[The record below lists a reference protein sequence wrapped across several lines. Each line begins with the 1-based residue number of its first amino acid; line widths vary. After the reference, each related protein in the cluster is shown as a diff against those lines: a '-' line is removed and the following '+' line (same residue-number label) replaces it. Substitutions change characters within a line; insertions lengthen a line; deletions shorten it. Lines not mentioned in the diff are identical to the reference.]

1 MENLIDDCSEAEYLA
16 DIYDDTYDYN
26 FNNLDTYSLEEKQ
39 LYVIARSHCFSK
51 KDIGKYVVVQN
62 TRRNKNIVSKLYLV
76 DRTKTKRM
84 WWSPA
89 SIYAMIFEKK
99 SAAEYQA
106 KKYKYNK
113 VRIKQITQEMAD
125 IEYFINNYTE

>member
-1 MENLIDDCSEAEYLA
+1 
-16 DIYDDTYDYN
+16 
-26 FNNLDTYSLEEKQ
+26 
-39 LYVIARSHCFSK
+39 
-51 KDIGKYVVVQN
+51 
-62 TRRNKNIVSKLYLV
+62 
-76 DRTKTKRM
+76 
-84 WWSPA
+84 
-89 SIYAMIFEKK
+89 MIFEKK

>member
-1 MENLIDDCSEAEYLA
+1 MENLILDDCSEAEYLA
-16 DIYDDTYDYN
+16 DIYDYD
-26 FNNLDTYSLEEKQ
+26 FNNLDTYSSAEKQ

-106 KKYKYNK
+106 KRYKYNK
-113 VRIKQITQEMAD
+113 VRVKQITQEMANV
-125 IEYFINNYTE
+125 EHFINNF

>member
-16 DIYDDTYDYN
+16 DIYDDN

-39 LYVIARSHCFSK
+39 SYVIARSHCFSK
-51 KDIGKYVVVQN
+51 EDIGKYVVVQN
-62 TRRNKNIVSKLYLV
+62 TRRNKNIVSELYLV

-99 SAAEYQA
+99 SSAEYQA

-125 IEYFINNYTE
+125 VEYFINNYTE

>member
-1 MENLIDDCSEAEYLA
+1 MKLIKRTQHLNSISPCYSFGIEAAFNRVEDAKAVIDNPNFAEYL
-16 DIYDDTYDYN
+16 DDRYDYN
-26 FNNLDTYSLEEKQ
+26 FDNLDTYSSEEKQ
-39 LYVIARSHCFSK
+39 LYVIA
-51 KDIGKYVVVQN
+51 N
-62 TRRNKNIVSKLYLV
+62 
-76 DRTKTKRM
+76 RTKTKQM

>member
-16 DIYDDTYDYN
+16 DIYDDIYDYN
-26 FNNLDTYSLEEKQ
+26 FNNLDTYSSAEKQ

-62 TRRNKNIVSKLYLV
+62 TRRNKNIVSELYLV
-76 DRTKTKRM
+76 DRTKTKQM

-99 SAAEYQA
+99 SADEYQA

-125 IEYFINNYTE
+125 VEHFKQFLI

>member
-1 MENLIDDCSEAEYLA
+1 MENLILDDCSEAEYLA
-16 DIYDDTYDYN
+16 DIYDDN

-39 LYVIARSHCFSK
+39 SYVIAKSHCFSK
-51 KDIGKYVVVQN
+51 EDIGKYVVVQN

-76 DRTKTKRM
+76 DRTKTKQM

>member
-16 DIYDDTYDYN
+16 DIYDDN

-39 LYVIARSHCFSK
+39 SYVIARSHCFSK
-51 KDIGKYVVVQN
+51 EDIGKYVVVQN

-76 DRTKTKRM
+76 DRTKTKQM

>member
-1 MENLIDDCSEAEYLA
+1 MENSILDNCSEAEYLA
-16 DIYDDTYDYN
+16 DIYDYD

-39 LYVIARSHCFSK
+39 SYVIARSHCFSK
-51 KDIGKYVVVQN
+51 EDIGKYVVVQN

-99 SAAEYQA
+99 SSAEYQA

>member
-1 MENLIDDCSEAEYLA
+1 MENLILDDCSEAEYLA
-16 DIYDDTYDYN
+16 DIYDDN

-39 LYVIARSHCFSK
+39 SYVIARSHCFSK
-51 KDIGKYVVVQN
+51 EDIGKYVVVQN

-76 DRTKTKRM
+76 DRTKTKQM

>member
-1 MENLIDDCSEAEYLA
+1 
-16 DIYDDTYDYN
+16 
-26 FNNLDTYSLEEKQ
+26 
-39 LYVIARSHCFSK
+39 
-51 KDIGKYVVVQN
+51 
-62 TRRNKNIVSKLYLV
+62 
-76 DRTKTKRM
+76 M

-125 IEYFINNYTE
+125 VEHFINNFWYS

>member
-1 MENLIDDCSEAEYLA
+1 MENLILDDCSEAEYLA
-16 DIYDDTYDYN
+16 DIYDDN

-39 LYVIARSHCFSK
+39 SYVIARSHCFSK
-51 KDIGKYVVVQN
+51 EDIGKYVVVQN

-76 DRTKTKRM
+76 DRTKTKQM

-99 SAAEYQA
+99 SSAEYQA

>member
-1 MENLIDDCSEAEYLA
+1 MENLILDDCSEVEYLA
-16 DIYDDTYDYN
+16 DIYDDN

-39 LYVIARSHCFSK
+39 SYVIARSHCFSK
-51 KDIGKYVVVQN
+51 EDIGKYVVVQN

-76 DRTKTKRM
+76 DRTKTKQM

>member
-1 MENLIDDCSEAEYLA
+1 MENLILDYCSEAEYL
-16 DIYDDTYDYN
+16 DDRCDYN
-26 FNNLDTYSLEEKQ
+26 FDNLDTYSSEEKQ

-76 DRTKTKRM
+76 DRTKTKQM

>member
-39 LYVIARSHCFSK
+39 SYVIARSHCFSK
-51 KDIGKYVVVQN
+51 EDIGKYVVVQN
-62 TRRNKNIVSKLYLV
+62 TRRNKNIVSELYLV

-99 SAAEYQA
+99 SSAEYQA

-125 IEYFINNYTE
+125 VEYFKQFLI

>member
-1 MENLIDDCSEAEYLA
+1 MENLILDDCSEAEYLA
-16 DIYDDTYDYN
+16 DIYDDN
-26 FNNLDTYSLEEKQ
+26 FNNLDTYSLEEEQ
-39 LYVIARSHCFSK
+39 SYVIARSHCFSK
-51 KDIGKYVVVQN
+51 EDIGKYVVVQN

-76 DRTKTKRM
+76 DRTKTKQM

-99 SAAEYQA
+99 SAAECQA

>member
-1 MENLIDDCSEAEYLA
+1 MENSILDNCSEAEYLA
-16 DIYDDTYDYN
+16 DIYDYD

-39 LYVIARSHCFSK
+39 SYVIARSHCFSK
-51 KDIGKYVVVQN
+51 EDIGKYVVVQN

-76 DRTKTKRM
+76 DRTKTKQM

>member
-1 MENLIDDCSEAEYLA
+1 MENLILDDCSEAEYLA
-16 DIYDDTYDYN
+16 DIYDDN

-39 LYVIARSHCFSK
+39 SYVIARSHCFSK
-51 KDIGKYVVVQN
+51 EDIGKYVVVQN

-99 SAAEYQA
+99 SSAEYQA

>member
-1 MENLIDDCSEAEYLA
+1 MENSILDNCSEAEYLA
-16 DIYDDTYDYN
+16 DIYDYD

-39 LYVIARSHCFSK
+39 SYVIARSHCFSK
-51 KDIGKYVVVQN
+51 EDIGKYVVVQN
-62 TRRNKNIVSKLYLV
+62 TRRNKNIVSELYFV
-76 DRTKTKRM
+76 DRTKTKQM

-125 IEYFINNYTE
+125 VEHFINNFWYS